1 MFSARGPLL
10 FAANPPPPA
19 PSGDP
24 YWSNVELL
32 MDFDNNVTDLSGK
45 TTVTNNGTSYET
57 TVYKFG
63 TASLLCN
70 SSIGNDN
77 GLNFSNSGLDPG
89 TGDFC
94 VEVHHYSPG
103 AATQYYT
110 GFGFN
115 NSATGDFFGMLC
127 LGYASYWNA
136 HFFDGATM
144 FANSTN
150 LNLSQWYHIAIIR
163 ESGSMY
169 IAVDGTRQYVG
180 TNTEDITLS
189 NPNLGRQ
196 TAYGGDGGLGY
207 WDNLRVTIGNAR
219 YTGNF
224 TPPSAAYP
232 DY

>member
-1 MFSARGPLL
+1 MFSARGPLIYQG
-10 FAANPPPPA
+10 NPAPAPA

-24 YWSNVELL
+24 YWNNVQLL
-32 MDFDNNVTDLSGK
+32 MDFDSNLTDLRGR
-45 TTVTNNGTSYET
+45 TTVTDNSTSYDT
-57 TVYKFG
+57 SVYKFG
-63 TASLLCN
+63 TASLICN
-70 SSIGNDN
+70 TSLSGNN
-77 GLNFSNSGLDPG
+77 GLDFSNASLDPD

-110 GFGFN
+110 GFSFN
-115 NSATGDFFGMLC
+115 NSATMLM
-127 LGYASYWNA
+127 LGYSTYFNA

-150 LNLSQWYHIAIIR
+150 LNLNQWYHIAIIR

-169 IAVDGTRQYVG
+169 IAIDGTRQYVG
-180 TNTEDITLS
+180 TNSENITLS

-196 TAYGGDGGLGY
+196 TAYSGDGGLGK